1 MCGKKCTWW
10 CFERVD
16 WNFNWGPRKDIRPCM
31 SPLKIAGLKWSRKSH
46 LLYIIQCTHRLTN
59 ILYNASF
66 GIYQTVFFLHPA
78 TRCQKIY
85 LYIFVCIFVYICVY
99 SRCQPKEG
107 RELPLTAL
115 YEPKSFWF
123 SLHGWNI
130 KQQWNWNCWEMN
142 RRWRPFFKRS
152 QTAMTLPNV
161 VKPKNYPPPPN
172 PTPTQHHPTWCC
184 IFTMAKS
191 DWRGPERITPNQKI
205 TPHYLPLH
213 LLWQKLIQKSRGRVD
228 WLFDLWMV
236 WYKFWLICQCKP
248 FKAGRMH
255 WCKVGNASA
264 KMPILN

>member
-1 MCGKKCTWW
+1 MVCVENSEKKCTWW
-10 CFERVD
+10 WLERVD
-16 WNFNWGPRKDIRPCM
+16 WNLNWGPRKDIRPCM

-59 ILYNASF
+59 ILYIASF
-66 GIYQTVFFLHPA
+66 GIYQTVFFFTSSNKVP
-78 TRCQKIY
+78 KY
-85 LYIFVCIFVYICVY
+85 IFVYICVY

-161 VKPKNYPPPPN
+161 AKPKNYPPPP
-172 PTPTQHHPTWCC
+172 HPTL
-184 IFTMAKS
+184 TYH
-191 DWRGPERITPNQKI
+191 PPT
-205 TPHYLPLH
+205 T
-213 LLWQKLIQKSRGRVD
+213 IQHDVASLQWPKVAEED
-228 WLFDLWMV
+228 PKE
-236 WYKFWLICQCKP
+236 KFW
-248 FKAGRMH
+248 
-255 WCKVGNASA
+255 
-264 KMPILN
+264 